1 MADPYRKTQPGERL
15 QISSRAWNRV
25 LDGNHRANVPVGQG
39 FALPTLPSIR
49 GMMQWAVGAFPSS
62 PLPRP
67 VFGQVW
73 EMVAEAGSYGGEENP
88 SGELAVPEVPIPE
101 VWEPQEIESNLFRY
115 TAPPGLPVTASL
127 TGRNMAPFAICVA
140 PDRMEFVFAGFAWT
154 RVRMFAASHQYARL
168 PGRFEDTDEQ
178 KTEVRGCLDSC
189 FFGPAR
195 IVGYLSNDTARPHII
210 YIQDLS
216 FIDFP
221 SYQFAWALVKF

>member
-1 MADPYRKTQPGERL
+1 VADPYRKTQPGERL

-25 LDGNHRANVPVGQG
+25 LDGTHRANVPVGRG
-39 FALPTLPSIR
+39 FALPTLPAIR
-49 GMMQWAVGAFPSS
+49 GMMQWPGGTFPSFQ
-62 PLPRP
+62 LPRP
-67 VFGQVW
+67 VFGQVF
-73 EMVAEAGSYGGEENP
+73 EILSEAGSYGGEENP
-88 SGELAVPEVPIPE
+88 GDELVVPQVPIPE

-115 TAPPGLPVTASL
+115 TTPQGIPASASR

-140 PDRMEFVFAGFAWT
+140 PDRMEFAFAGFAWT

-168 PGRFEDTDEQ
+168 PGRFEDTEEQ
-178 KTEVRGCLDSC
+178 ATEVGGCLDSC

-195 IVGYLSNDTARPHII
+195 IIGYLANDADRPHII